1 MLFAAAL
8 IFTGCSNDSGS
19 DGGGTPPTSFAVTFG
34 VDGGNGTLKA
44 EVGGTEIN
52 SGDAVEKG
60 KIVTFTAK
68 KNDDFVVDKW
78 SVSHGSFESGTGTEG
93 NNTAKVTVTA
103 AVTVKVSFK
112 AKPAG
117 TVKYTVEHHKQN
129 VTGDEYTKAEEET
142 KYGKPAENTQAEA
155 KTYEGFNAK
164 PIIQKTIAEDG
175 TTVVKVYYDRKE
187 ISLSLNLDG
196 GGTSTPLTDGKLKGR
211 FEAPVTVADPTKA
224 GYAFDGWTP
233 PLPATFPAEDGTHTA
248 QWKALTKIT
257 FSVEGG
263 NGTLKAKADGGTET
277 ETSPISVEKGKTVT
291 FTANPDSGYKV
302 KEWKADGVAVPG
314 NTTNSYA
321 FTVTKAADVKVSFE
335 ALPPGEASYT
345 VKHYQEGTDG
355 NYPAEPTESENKSGT
370 SGDPVVYTPK
380 TGGAYEGFTYN
391 SALTKV
397 NGIVQT
403 AGTIA
408 ADGSTVVKLYYER
421 NTVNVT
427 FKLAGGNIAGNATD
441 VVKSGKYG
449 TALEVPAD
457 PVKADSVFKGW
468 TPALPSPLVFP
479 AANAEYTANWAL
491 LYTINFSVD
500 GGNGTLTAKVD
511 GSGISSGDTVEQG
524 KTVVFTATPA
534 NTNFAVD
541 KWTNGGSDIPEAGA
555 NETYNH
561 TVTADAN
568 IKVKFKYTGADLALS
583 DQEFTKEMGQSFTYK
598 LVTAGSG
605 SYTATPETAGIIS
618 LGTANLNSHGNITVT
633 CINAGTTKIRITDT
647 SSGQT
652 ALSGTITVTPAVVIP
667 DYFAEAGVRYHV
679 TDKTPGQRKVS
690 VTAKTGPG
698 THPPYTGT
706 TLFIPKEVIHNS
718 VTYTVTGVEELGYW
732 GTTLQ
737 SVTVAPDN
745 AYLSSQDGVLF
756 NNDNNNKTVLLWYPR
771 AKTDASYSVPPGVIK
786 LERGSFRDVPALQT
800 ITLPGSLKRI
810 EAYVFT
816 GCPNIATLVLPTSLE
831 FIGDNSMNGLKVTS
845 MVVPENVK
853 ALDGYCLSSCNNLA
867 SVELPSTLKQ
877 ITWYSFSHCPALTT
891 VTCRAATPPDIAA
904 GGNVFGGST
913 PIASATLKVPSGTES
928 AYRTAEGWKDFGT
941 IVAITP

>member
-1 MLFAAAL
+1 MSVFVS
-8 IFTGCSNDSGS
+8 CSNGS
-19 DGGGTPPTSFAVTFG
+19 DSSGGGGTPTPPVPVSCSITFS
-34 VDGGNGTLKA
+34 VDSTTPNGTLKA
-44 EVGGTEIN
+44 TVGGTEIN
-52 SGDAVEKG
+52 SGDA
-60 KIVTFTAK
+60 
-68 KNDDFVVDKW
+68 
-78 SVSHGSFESGTGTEG
+78 
-93 NNTAKVTVTA
+93 
-103 AVTVKVSFK
+103 
-112 AKPAG
+112 
-117 TVKYTVEHHKQN
+117 
-129 VTGDEYTKAEEET
+129 
-142 KYGKPAENTQAEA
+142 
-155 KTYEGFNAK
+155 
-164 PIIQKTIAEDG
+164 
-175 TTVVKVYYDRKE
+175 
-187 ISLSLNLDG
+187 
-196 GGTSTPLTDGKLKGR
+196 
-211 FEAPVTVADPTKA
+211 
-224 GYAFDGWTP
+224 
-233 PLPATFPAEDGTHTA
+233 
-248 QWKALTKIT
+248 
-257 FSVEGG
+257 
-263 NGTLKAKADGGTET
+263 
-277 ETSPISVEKGKTVT
+277 VEKGKTVT

-302 KEWKADGVAVPG
+302 KEWQIIGTGMAFEAGTGTAGNNTAKVNLQADL
-314 NTTNSYA
+314 T
-321 FTVTKAADVKVSFE
+321 VKVSFE

-355 NYPAEPTESENKSGT
+355 NYPAELTESENKSGT

-397 NGIVQT
+397 NGTVQEN
-403 AGTIA
+403 GTIA
-408 ADGSTVVKLYYER
+408 ADGSTVVELYYER

-427 FKLAGGNIAGNATD
+427 FKLAGGNIAGNTAD

-468 TPALPSPLVFP
+468 TPALPSTPVFP

-491 LYTINFSVD
+491 LYTINFGVD
-500 GGNGTLTAKVD
+500 GGHGTLTAKVD
-511 GSGISSGDTVEQG
+511 GSGIGSGNKVEQG
-524 KTVVFTATPA
+524 KTVVFTATPD
-534 NTNFAVD
+534 TNFAVD

-561 TVTADAN
+561 TVTANAD
-568 IKVKFKYTGADLALS
+568 IKVKFKYAGAALALS
-583 DQEFTKEMGQSFTYK
+583 NQDFTKEMGQSFTYK

-605 SYTATPETAGIIS
+605 SYTAVPETAGIIT
-618 LGTANLNSHGNITVT
+618 LGTATLNSHGNITVT

-913 PIASATLKVPSGTES
+913 PIASATLRVPAGSKVRYQ
-928 AYRTAEGWKDFGT
+928 AAEGWKDFGT
-941 IVAITP
+941 IEEY

>member
-1 MLFAAAL
+1 M
-8 IFTGCSNDSGS
+8 
-19 DGGGTPPTSFAVTFG
+19 
-34 VDGGNGTLKA
+34 
-44 EVGGTEIN
+44 
-52 SGDAVEKG
+52 
-60 KIVTFTAK
+60 
-68 KNDDFVVDKW
+68 
-78 SVSHGSFESGTGTEG
+78 
-93 NNTAKVTVTA
+93 
-103 AVTVKVSFK
+103 
-112 AKPAG
+112 
-117 TVKYTVEHHKQN
+117 
-129 VTGDEYTKAEEET
+129 
-142 KYGKPAENTQAEA
+142 
-155 KTYEGFNAK
+155 
-164 PIIQKTIAEDG
+164 
-175 TTVVKVYYDRKE
+175 
-187 ISLSLNLDG
+187 
-196 GGTSTPLTDGKLKGR
+196 
-211 FEAPVTVADPTKA
+211 
-224 GYAFDGWTP
+224 
-233 PLPATFPAEDGTHTA
+233 
-248 QWKALTKIT
+248 
-257 FSVEGG
+257 
-263 NGTLKAKADGGTET
+263 
-277 ETSPISVEKGKTVT
+277 
-291 FTANPDSGYKV
+291 
-302 KEWKADGVAVPG
+302 
-314 NTTNSYA
+314 
-321 FTVTKAADVKVSFE
+321 SFE

-355 NYPAEPTESENKSGT
+355 TYPAEPTESENKSGT

-380 TGGAYEGFTYN
+380 TGGVYEGFTYN

-397 NGIVQT
+397 NGTVQT

-408 ADGSTVVKLYYER
+408 ADGSTVVELYYER

-427 FKLAGGNIAGNATD
+427 FKLAGGNIAGNTAD
-441 VVKSGKYG
+441 VVKTGKYG

-457 PVKADSVFKGW
+457 PVKAGFSFTGW
-468 TPALPSPLVFP
+468 NPALPATPVFP
-479 AANAEYTANWAL
+479 ASNAEYTANWAL
-491 LYTINFSVD
+491 LYTINFGVD
-500 GGNGTLTAKVD
+500 GANGMLKAKVD
-511 GSGISSGDTVEQG
+511 GTEILTGKQVEHG
-524 KTVVFTATPA
+524 KTVEFTATPA
-534 NTNFAVD
+534 GANFAVD

-605 SYTATPETAGIIS
+605 SYTAVPETAGIIT
-618 LGTANLNSHGNITVT
+618 LGTATLNSHGNITVT

-698 THPPYTGT
+698 TPPPYTGT

-745 AYLSSQDGVLF
+745 AYLSSQDDVLF

-853 ALDGYCLSSCNNLA
+853 ALDAYCLSSCDNLA
-867 SVELPSTLKQ
+867 SVELPSTLKR
-877 ITWYSFSHCPALTT
+877 ITWYSFCDCPALTT
-891 VTCRAATPPDIAA
+891 VTCRAATPPAIAA
-904 GGNVFGGST
+904 GGNVFENT
-913 PIASATLKVPSGTES
+913 PIVSATLKVPSGTEGL
-928 AYRTAEGWKDFGT
+928 YRTAEGWKDFGT
-941 IVAITP
+941 ITAITP